1 MAINYGSDR
10 VRFLQPV
17 RVDNRIRA
25 RAVLRSVEE
34 RAANQVLVR
43 TSFTI
48 EIEGEERPAMVAE
61 ILSLYVTG

>member
-1 MAINYGSDR
+1 
-10 VRFLQPV
+10 
-17 RVDNRIRA
+17 
-25 RAVLRSVEE
+25 VEE
-34 RAANQVLVR
+34 RAADQVLVR